1 MAFSPRTRATDWLA
15 RGHINDLFTVGF
27 YTDLHRRMYDDV
39 WEWAGQLRS
48 QTGTRVKPPFS
59 SPERVPQDLGRVAME
74 FNRAWEALN
83 DLTHLVPFIAKYHH
97 ALVHVH
103 PFNNGN
109 GRWSRLTAD
118 AVVQRLADQPPLIW
132 ATDAATLEVNS
143 EDRSHYL
150 AALKDADVGDFQP
163 LIDYICRLNPER

>member
-1 MAFSPRTRATDWLA
+1 
-15 RGHINDLFTVGF
+15 
-27 YTDLHRRMYDDV
+27 
-39 WEWAGQLRS
+39 
-48 QTGTRVKPPFS
+48 
-59 SPERVPQDLGRVAME
+59 ME